1 MKPDPNEEAAGLKLV
16 SLGFV
21 AVIAIAGLVLLF
33 TQASVTGEVSGLQKL
48 GTQGIIERTPYEACR
63 AAHTGAEDGY
73 VFVWTGVIDPRN
85 NMVLCVDPNDPNP
98 DQAHWV
104 ELAKKR

>member
-1 MKPDPNEEAAGLKLV
+1 MDTETDPNDALGLKLV

-33 TQASVTGEVSGLQKL
+33 TQTDVTGQVSGLQRL

-63 AAHTGAEDGY
+63 AVRDDINYVWNGY
-73 VFVWTGVIDPRN
+73 IDPRN
-85 NMVLCVDPNDPNP
+85 NLIQCVDVRDPTNPNRV
-98 DQAHWV
+98 HWV
-104 ELAKKR
+104 ELQLKYG